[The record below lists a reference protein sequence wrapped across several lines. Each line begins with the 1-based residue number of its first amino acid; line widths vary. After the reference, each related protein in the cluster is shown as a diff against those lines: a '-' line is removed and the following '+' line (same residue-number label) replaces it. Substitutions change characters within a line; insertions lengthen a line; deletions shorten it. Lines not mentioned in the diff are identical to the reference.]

1 MHRKHSFFE
10 KFYMGL
16 VFLFLYIPIV
26 VLIVFSFNESKTRGQ
41 WTGFSLKWYVEL
53 FNDRT
58 ILSALYN
65 TLFVAVITTIISTI
79 IGTFA
84 AVGLSN
90 FKKNIRKAVLAVN
103 QIPVLNPDI
112 VIAVS
117 LMVLYKALQL
127 ENGMFTL
134 TLSHIA
140 FTVPYVILSI
150 LPKLRMMDKNLPEA
164 AMDLGATPFQTL
176 FMVIIPE
183 IKSAILAGA
192 MLAFTLS
199 IDDFVI
205 SFFTTGSGV
214 NTISTTVF
222 SMARKGIN
230 PSINALSAIMF
241 VGTLV
246 LLLIVNL
253 KSNKNI
259 SKELK

>member
-65 TLFVAVITTIISTI
+65 TLFVAIITTIISTI